1 MLYNIFESLKKQTII
16 RSFNINQ
23 FNPKNVL
30 KQPASPLINQSDPYL
45 HPISDCVVDNE
56 HCETNAHHIV
66 FINQSFNHPINQPL
80 NQSTTQSTTQSINQ
94 PVPPSSNRLRRGW
107 LAQWFQCAPCYLPRR
122 RRAKKWLQHGEWSSR
137 KSPDKK
143 MEFIYNI
150 ISCFVNCRTKYL

>member
-80 NQSTTQSTTQSINQ
+80 NQSTTQSINPYLH
-94 PVPPSSNRLRRGW
+94 PVVYCIVDDKHSGSNAHHVICPGEDEQRNGCNMVNDHLVKV
-107 LAQWFQCAPCYLPRR
+107 LT
-122 RRAKKWLQHGEWSSR
+122 KKWNL
-137 KSPDKK
+137 
-143 MEFIYNI
+143 Y
-150 ISCFVNCRTKYL
+150 TT